1 MIDKDILIS
10 YTHFL
15 REYLMEVG
23 FTEFWARH
31 INLLTILIL
40 LGGLAYLLDRIL
52 RKIIVKLFT
61 LFSEKTKT
69 TFDDFLVQ
77 SKFPRY
83 VAHIIPLILIKA
95 SFPVIF
101 EGFPL
106 WFEVFSVA
114 INIYGI
120 VLIVKIIRSILRS
133 TKNFLRTQEQYADK
147 PLESYLQVV
156 LIFLWGIAII
166 FVIYELTGK
175 DVLSLASLGAVSAIL
190 LLIFKDTILGFVAS
204 IQVSV
209 NDIVRIGD
217 WITFSKFGA
226 DGTVIDINLATVR
239 VQNWDNTFTTI
250 PTYSL
255 ISDSFQNWR
264 GMQESG
270 GRRIKRSIFIK
281 QSSIKYLTPE
291 KMEEL
296 KKVQLVKHYIEHR
309 QLEID
314 RHNERVNA
322 DKSVLINGRN
332 QTNFG
337 VFRKYLDSTLKNNT
351 GVNNNMM
358 IMVRQLQ
365 PTPQG
370 IPLEIYCFST
380 DKRWENYE
388 AIMSDVFD
396 HVIAAIPYFDLELFE
411 EPTGSDIKDLLK
423 LNKSV
428 FPSGFNES
436 STSNDT

>member
-1 MIDKDILIS
+1 MDKEKITS
-10 YTHFL
+10 F
-15 REYLMEVG
+15 
-23 FTEFWARH
+23 
-31 INLLTILIL
+31 INLLKDYLIETGL
-40 LGGLAYLLDRIL
+40 SEFTAKYINIVVVLIILGGFAYLLDRIL

-83 VAHIIPLILIKA
+83 TAHIIPLVLIKLT
-95 SFPVIF
+95 FPVIF
-101 EGFPL
+101 YELPF
-106 WFEVFSVA
+106 WFEVFTVA
-114 INIYGI
+114 INVYGI
-120 VLIVKIIRSILRS
+120 ILIVKIIRSVLRS
-133 TKNFLRTQEQYADK
+133 TKNYLRTKEHYADK
-147 PLESYLQVV
+147 PLESYMQVI
-156 LIFLWGIAII
+156 LIFLWGIAGM
-166 FVIYELTGK
+166 FVVYELTGK
-175 DVLSLASLGAVSAIL
+175 DVLSLASLGAASAIL

-217 WITFSKFGA
+217 WITFSKYGA
-226 DGTVIDINLATVR
+226 DGSVIDINLATVR

-250 PTYSL
+250 PTYAL

-296 KKVQLVKHYIEHR
+296 KKIQLVKNYIEHR

-314 RHNERVNA
+314 RHNKRVEA
-322 DKSVLINGRN
+322 DKDVLINGRN

-337 VFRKYLDSTLKNNT
+337 VFRKYLDSTLRNNT
-351 GVNNNMM
+351 GVNNDMM

-396 HVIAAIPYFDLELFE
+396 HVIAAVPYFDLELFE
-411 EPTGSDIKDLLK
+411 EPTGNDIKALLN
-423 LNKSV
+423 LNKTTS
-428 FPSGFNES
+428 PSN
-436 STSNDT
+436 

>member
-1 MIDKDILIS
+1 MVNKDDVLEYS
-10 YTHFL
+10 HFL
-15 REYLMEVG
+15 KDYLMG
-23 FTEFWARH
+23 QGLSEFYAKH
-31 INLLTILIL
+31 INLAITLIV
-40 LGGLAYLLDRIL
+40 LGGLAYLFDRIL
-52 RKIIVKLFT
+52 RKIIIKLFT
-61 LFSEKTKT
+61 IFSNKTKT
-69 TFDDFLVQ
+69 TFDDSLVQ
-77 SKFPRY
+77 SRFPRY
-83 VAHIIPLILIKA
+83 IAHIIPLYLVK
-95 SFPVIF
+95 STFPIIF
-101 EGFPL
+101 TDLPF
-106 WFEVFSVA
+106 WFSIF
-114 INIYGI
+114 NIIVNVYGI
-120 VLIVKIIRSILRS
+120 ILIVKIIRSILRS
-133 TKNFLRTQEQYADK
+133 TKNFLRTQEEYRDK
-147 PLESYLQVV
+147 PLESYLQII

-166 FVIYELTGK
+166 FIIYELTGK
-175 DVLSLASLGAVSAIL
+175 HVLGLASMGAASAII

-204 IQVSV
+204 IHVSV

-226 DGTVIDINLATVR
+226 DGAVIDINLSTVR

-281 QSSIKYLTPE
+281 QSSIKYLTHE

-296 KKVQLVKHYIEHR
+296 KKIQLVKSYIEHR
-309 QLEID
+309 QREID
-314 RHNERVNA
+314 RYNKRIKAE
-322 DKSVLINGRN
+322 KEVLINGRN

-337 VFRKYLDSTLKNNT
+337 VFRKYLDSSLRKNT

-365 PTPQG
+365 PTPLG

-380 DKRWENYE
+380 DKKWENYE

-396 HVIAAIPYFDLELFE
+396 HVIAAVPYFDLELFE
-411 EPTGSDIKDLLK
+411 EPSGGDLKSLK
-423 LNKSV
+423 
-428 FPSGFNES
+428 
-436 STSNDT
+436 STINS

>member
-1 MIDKDILIS
+1 MDKEKIISFSNILKDYLIDQGL
-10 YTHFL
+10 TA
-15 REYLMEVG
+15 
-23 FTEFWARH
+23 FTAKH
-31 INLLTILIL
+31 INIVVVLII

-52 RKIIVKLFT
+52 RKIIVKLFI
-61 LFSEKTKT
+61 LFSEKTET

-83 VAHIIPLILIKA
+83 VAHIIPLILLKLT
-95 SFPVIF
+95 FPIIF
-101 EGFPL
+101 VDLPF
-106 WFEVFSVA
+106 WFEIFNVA
-114 INIYGI
+114 INVYGI
-120 VLIVKIIRSILRS
+120 ILIVKIIRSVLRS
-133 TKNFLRTQEQYADK
+133 SKNFLRTKEQYSDK
-147 PLESYLQVV
+147 PLESYLQVI
-156 LIFLWGIAII
+156 LIFLWGLAGM
-166 FVIYELTGK
+166 FVVYELTGK
-175 DVLSLASLGAVSAIL
+175 DVLSLASLGAASAIL

-217 WITFSKFGA
+217 WITFSKYGA

-239 VQNWDNTFTTI
+239 VQNFDNTFTTI
-250 PTYSL
+250 PTYAL

-291 KMEEL
+291 KMEVL
-296 KKVQLVKHYIEHR
+296 KKIQLVKNYIEHR

-314 RHNERVNA
+314 RHNKRVEA

-337 VFRKYLDSTLKNNT
+337 VFRKYLDSTLRNNT
-351 GVNNNMM
+351 GVNNDMM

-365 PTPQG
+365 PTTQG

-396 HVIAAIPYFDLELFE
+396 HLIAAVPYFDLELFE
-411 EPTGSDIKDLLK
+411 EPSGTDIKSFLEVNKTLK
-423 LNKSV
+423 SKPGNL
-428 FPSGFNES
+428 
-436 STSNDT
+436 